1 MLLFAAASTKRSSP
15 SGNWTSRWCCSLL
28 HLFAVAACLAS
39 ITATSAFQLTPS
51 TPAEKI
57 IEEQLAALKEGDME
71 GVYRFASPGNK
82 AQTGGN
88 VENFSK
94 MIRSGPYRCVVV
106 LRKNIDI
113 FSNRETKNKFPMDC
127 CGLS

>member
-1 MLLFAAASTKRSSP
+1 MKLHKTE
-15 SGNWTSRWCCSLL
+15 TSRP
-28 HLFAVAACLAS
+28 
-39 ITATSAFQLTPS
+39 LTPS

-94 MIRSGPYRCVVV
+94 MVRSGPYRCVVV

-113 FSNRETKNKFPMDC
+113 FSNQEQISDGLLWILVVVVTPALSHTDC
-127 CGLS
+127 AYFLVVLLRRYDNNTTVLL